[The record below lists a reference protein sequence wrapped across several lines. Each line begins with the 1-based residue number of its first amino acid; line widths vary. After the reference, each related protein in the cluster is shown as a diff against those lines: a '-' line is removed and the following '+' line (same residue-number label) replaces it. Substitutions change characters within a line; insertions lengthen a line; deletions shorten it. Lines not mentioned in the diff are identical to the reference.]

1 MFEVIYKYLT
11 IVFLIVLIGLLSFTA
26 YLFVVN
32 EVNLDTIFLHKIAGV
47 LLLVVTF
54 IHILIRRKKLKKLT
68 KQFFNIFR
76 GKKVTLDNDM
86 DLLLHMLENKSIK
99 ELSSIF
105 NLKEKEL
112 NEIFTKNSISYTS
125 NTQILK
131 EVAKQNSYRTF
142 PLIVEI
148 IKYKSI

>member
-11 IVFLIVLIGLLSFTA
+11 IVFLIVLLGLLSFTA

-32 EVNLDTIFLHKIAGV
+32 EVNLDTIFLHKIAGI

-54 IHILIRRKKLKKLT
+54 IHILIRRKKLRKLT

-99 ELSSIF
+99 ELTNIF
-105 NLKEKEL
+105 NLEEKEL
-112 NEIFTKNSISYTS
+112 IEIFSKNSLSYTS
-125 NTQILK
+125 NTQTLK
-131 EVAKQNSYRTF
+131 EVAKLNSYRTF
-142 PLIVEI
+142 PIIVEI